1 MKRRFLK
8 KLSIMFLAVMVLLS
22 CLSPP
27 GISVVFASEEESTA
41 VTEMDV
47 ATDTAVPE
55 EELQDI
61 SYQDDATAPVIPDVS
76 VEESAD
82 DLSGAF

>member
-61 SYQDDATAPVIPDVS
+61 SYQEDASVAEIPDVAA
-76 VEESAD
+76 EEIVAD
-82 DLSGAF
+82 E